1 MPEVVPSGTMI
12 SRVTPRSRSLGIVV
26 GAFAVAMATGCS
38 SSKAPTFRV
47 AGVQMREA
55 TEAGTELLFIIEASN
70 PNSQE
75 IPLFQADYG
84 VALGGSEAFSARRT
98 PEATL
103 RRYSTQTFTLPVAIP
118 ADRMPA
124 GDRVPYSFSATI
136 TYIMPGELAEI
147 LFDREIKKPKSSFTD
162 SGTLDFVGTP
172 VPGATV
178 GSATDAGSPV
188 SP

>member
-1 MPEVVPSGTMI
+1 MN
-12 SRVTPRSRSLGIVV
+12 PRACSRSGLLG
-26 GAFAVAMATGCS
+26 VALAAIFGVALAGCS
-38 SSKAPTFRV
+38 STKAPTFRV

-55 TEAGTELLFIIEASN
+55 TAQGTELLFIIEASN
-70 PNSQE
+70 PNSKE
-75 IPLFQADYG
+75 IPLFEASYG
-84 VALGGSEAFSARRT
+84 VALGGGEAFSARRT

-124 GDRVPYSFSATI
+124 GERVPYSFAATI

-147 LFDREIKKPKSSFTD
+147 LFDRDIKKPKSSLRD
-162 SGTLDFVGTP
+162 SGTLDFAGMVT
-172 VPGATV
+172 PGATV
-178 GSATDAGSPV
+178 GSAESAGEPV